1 MMGVTLSFSCYAFED
16 SVKSGRVFSP
26 KVIALDFFFLVVRL
40 VPYGWGG
47 ERGVGKEMGWKMGKM
62 GASFPTNNW
71 ENGAAARQC
80 GVSSQQQLLLLL

>member
-1 MMGVTLSFSCYAFED
+1 MA
-16 SVKSGRVFSP
+16 
-26 KVIALDFFFLVVRL
+26 
-40 VPYGWGG
+40 GG
-47 ERGVGKEMGWKMGKM
+47 GGVGKEMGWKMGKM